1 MKSEKKILLFGNSI
15 KFENTKQNEHKSNE
29 MENDLTPT
37 QNILESSRSFQIE

>member
-1 MKSEKKILLFGNSI
+1 MESEKKILLFGNSI
-15 KFENTKQNEHKSNE
+15 KFENTKQNERKSNE

>member
-15 KFENTKQNEHKSNE
+15 NFENTKQNERKSNE

-37 QNILESSRSFQIE
+37 QNTLESSRSFQIE